1 MALLKKKYS
10 INLDEAI
17 EAGTPLGISKTSD
30 YSCLLHVNRGYN
42 SCLEKDVNTVAKDLN
57 RVFVF
62 YEALNQHVPV
72 YPGREIKPYE
82 VHELRNTPP
91 GDGEEKCNTSEKFW
105 KEVILK
111 LHERTDHE
119 KLTKKMKSA
128 KIIRK
133 TLLDSFG
140 YGADDGSTF
149 DKYAE
154 LYTKCKR

>member
-1 MALLKKKYS
+1 MALLKKKHS

-30 YSCLLHVNRGYN
+30 YSYLLHVNRGYN
-42 SCLEKDVNTVAKDLN
+42 SCLEKDVNAVAKDLN

-62 YEALNQHVPV
+62 YEAFNKHVPV
-72 YPGREIKPYE
+72 LPARESKNCDF
-82 VHELRNTPP
+82 HELSNTTP
-91 GDGEEKCNTSEKFW
+91 GDGKGKCNTSEKFW
-105 KEVILK
+105 NELILK
-111 LHERTDHE
+111 LHERTVHE
-119 KLTKKMKSA
+119 NLTKKMKST

-154 LYTKCKR
+154 LYTKTKR

>member
-1 MALLKKKYS
+1 MTLLKKKHS

-30 YSCLLHVNRGYN
+30 YSYLLHVDRGYN
-42 SCLEKDVNTVAKDLN
+42 SCLQKDANTVAEDLN

-62 YEALNQHVPV
+62 YEAFNKHVPV
-72 YPGREIKPYE
+72 LPAREPKLYKL
-82 VHELRNTPP
+82 HELRNTPP

-105 KEVILK
+105 KELILK
-111 LHERTDHE
+111 LHERTVHE
-119 KLTKKMKSA
+119 KLTKKMKST
-128 KIIRK
+128 KIIRNK
-133 TLLDSFG
+133 LLDSFG

-154 LYTKCKR
+154 LYTKTKR